1 MSLSDR
7 ERVQGERETD
17 FLKKL
22 LFEKNSKFPAKD
34 KVLRILIRLSN
45 EIVPVCSKE
54 RIVPTETPLF

>member
-22 LFEKNSKFPAKD
+22 LFEKNSKFPAEELKRFRAYYDSTGGKD
-34 KVLRILIRLSN
+34 KNGNQVLSYLA
-45 EIVPVCSKE
+45 K
-54 RIVPTETPLF
+54 